1 MRVVLIGFILLCS
14 SLSGCLEVPLNPCED
29 DECFPLSSD
38 ALNAMLAISDSFNVL
53 KLSDDYEILRI
64 ETSSVIEIQNERV
77 SVDWSVGKD
86 GVRNLS
92 SIALRYNIANAAVDT
107 EVIEG
112 TDITNVR
119 LGNVWY
125 EGRDALP
132 EYNDPFYEIARLASE
147 NPEGLWPPFAFDT
160 TAFDNLDWQITGD
173 ILSLQQVATGTNGT
187 HTIILELGGAPPMI
201 LGIEIYDG
209 DGTDFSLSVD
219 VGESASINLKENLP
233 RTPFQFIPDNNFII
247 RDSIKTWSGVIPSSA
262 SEVNPSELE
271 FHVRFDTSSDNESLV
286 SMNFNDVLLN
296 VTVDDG
302 TWWQLYWMDVGL
314 DGLVSSSDFYSIR
327 TNSTSE
333 MNIFTFDIWAN
344 KWTNDLL

>member
-1 MRVVLIGFILLCS
+1 MIGLILLS
-14 SLSGCLEVPLNPCED
+14 SSVSGCLEIPLNPCDE

-38 ALNAMLAISDSFNVL
+38 ALNSMLAFSDSFNVL
-53 KLSDDYEILRI
+53 KLSDDYQMLRI
-64 ETSSVIEIQNERV
+64 ETSSVIEIQNQRV

-86 GVRNLS
+86 EIRNLS

-119 LGNVWY
+119 MGNVWY

-132 EYNDPFYEIARLASE
+132 EYTDPFYEIARLASE
-147 NPEGLWPPFAFDT
+147 NPEGLWPPFTFDT
-160 TAFDNLDWQITGD
+160 TAFDDLDWQITGD
-173 ILSLQQVATGTNGT
+173 LISLQQVATGTNGT

-209 DGTDFSLSVD
+209 EGTDFSLSVD
-219 VGESASINLKENLP
+219 VGDSASIYLKENLP

-247 RDSIKTWSGVIPSSA
+247 SDDIKTWSGVIPIEA

-271 FHVRFDTSSDNESLV
+271 FHVRSDSLNDNESLV
-286 SMNFNDVLLN
+286 FMGFNDVIMN
-296 VTVDDG
+296 VTLDDG
-302 TWWQLYWMDVGL
+302 SWWEFYWMDLGL
-314 DGLVSSSDFYSIR
+314 DELVSSGDFYSIR
-327 TNSTSE
+327 TNSTLE
-333 MNIFTFDIWAN
+333 MNIFIFDIWAN
-344 KWTNDLL
+344 KWTNDIL

>member
-1 MRVVLIGFILLCS
+1 LIGLILLS
-14 SLSGCLEVPLNPCED
+14 SSVSGCLEIPLNPCDE

-38 ALNAMLAISDSFNVL
+38 ALNSMLAFSDSFNVL
-53 KLSDDYEILRI
+53 KLSDDYQMLRI
-64 ETSSVIEIQNERV
+64 ETSSVIEIQNQRV

-86 GVRNLS
+86 EIRNLS

-119 LGNVWY
+119 MGNVWY

-132 EYNDPFYEIARLASE
+132 EYTDPFYEIARLASE
-147 NPEGLWPPFAFDT
+147 NPEGLWPPFTFDT
-160 TAFDNLDWQITGD
+160 TAFDDLDWQITGD
-173 ILSLQQVATGTNGT
+173 LISLQQVATGTNGT

-209 DGTDFSLSVD
+209 EGTDFSLSVD
-219 VGESASINLKENLP
+219 VGDSASIYLKENLP

-247 RDSIKTWSGVIPSSA
+247 SDDIKTWSGVIPIEA

-271 FHVRFDTSSDNESLV
+271 FHVRSDSLNDNESLV
-286 SMNFNDVLLN
+286 FMGFNDVIMN
-296 VTVDDG
+296 VTLDDG
-302 TWWQLYWMDVGL
+302 SWWEFYWMDLGL
-314 DGLVSSSDFYSIR
+314 DELVSSGDFYSIR
-327 TNSTSE
+327 TNSTLE
-333 MNIFTFDIWAN
+333 MNIFIFDIWAN
-344 KWTNDLL
+344 KWTNDIL

>member
-1 MRVVLIGFILLCS
+1 MRVLLIGLILLS
-14 SLSGCLEVPLNPCED
+14 SSVSGCLEIPLNPCDE

-38 ALNAMLAISDSFNVL
+38 ALNSMLAFSDSFNVL
-53 KLSDDYEILRI
+53 KLSDDYQMLRI
-64 ETSSVIEIQNERV
+64 ETSSVIEIQNQRV

-86 GVRNLS
+86 EIRNLS

-119 LGNVWY
+119 MGNVWY

-132 EYNDPFYEIARLASE
+132 EYTDPFYEIARLASE
-147 NPEGLWPPFAFDT
+147 NPEGLWPPFTFDT
-160 TAFDNLDWQITGD
+160 TAFDDLDWQITGD
-173 ILSLQQVATGTNGT
+173 LISLQQVATGTNGT

-209 DGTDFSLSVD
+209 EGTDFSLSVD
-219 VGESASINLKENLP
+219 VGDSASIYLKENLP

-247 RDSIKTWSGVIPSSA
+247 SDDIKTWSGVIPIEA

-271 FHVRFDTSSDNESLV
+271 FHVRSDSLNDNESLV
-286 SMNFNDVLLN
+286 FMGFNDVIMN
-296 VTVDDG
+296 VTLDDG
-302 TWWQLYWMDVGL
+302 SWWEFYWMDLGL
-314 DGLVSSSDFYSIR
+314 DELVSSGDFYSIR
-327 TNSTSE
+327 TNSTLE
-333 MNIFTFDIWAN
+333 MNIFIFDIWAN
-344 KWTNDLL
+344 KWTNDIL